1 LDSQPKTFDDVL
13 AELDSIIESSVKEN
27 NYLGIFAYIY
37 RRTTAQIKQATI
49 DKRFED
55 NERMQLMDVTFANY
69 YLTSYKNFFLS
80 KTISKSWFEA
90 FKSKN
95 EKLTIIQHIIL
106 GMNAHIN
113 LDLGVTASG
122 IAPGDKINALRNDF
136 MLVNQILKDL
146 INEMQLRVSRVSRL
160 MFLLDWVGQNEDEKV
175 INFSIVKAREQAWE
189 FANKLAAM
197 NDAEQRLKIKAVDDF
212 VSNLSK
218 TIKSPPGILTKII
231 IKIISIFEEKDVKRI
246 ITLLEEN

>member
-1 LDSQPKTFDDVL
+1 VDIQVKTFDDVL
-13 AELDSIIESSVKEN
+13 NGLDSIIESSVVEN

-55 NERMQLMDVTFANY
+55 NDRMQVMDVAFANF
-69 YLTSYKNFFLS
+69 YLNSYKEFFQN
-80 KTISKSWFEA
+80 KTISKSWYEA

-113 LDLGVTASG
+113 LDLGVAASN
-122 IAPGDKINALRNDF
+122 IVPGDKIKELKNDF
-136 MLVNQILKDL
+136 MMVNQILKDL
-146 INEMQLRVSRVSRL
+146 INEMQLKVSRVSRL

-189 FANKLAAM
+189 FANSLALL
-197 NDAEQRLKIKAVDDF
+197 NEEGQKIKTNEVDDF

-218 TIKSPPGILTKII
+218 KIKHPPGIFTKII
-231 IKIISIFEEKDVKRI
+231 IKIISIFEEKDIKRI